1 MLNVHTMQ
9 ERVEKLATANL
20 EFSHPMWTGVTR
32 GAKTLIV
39 NLLRKVPGFRW
50 TAKQALKYCKTWQ
63 EGLEVSC

>member
-9 ERVEKLATANL
+9 ERVEKLATANF